1 VGEANSLCL
10 GRIVGVHGIRGG
22 LKLLSYAESEEV
34 FAAGRRV
41 RLRDA
46 QGAEEVFTLREVRPR
61 KGGLLLHLEEVTG
74 RTAAER
80 LVGRDLLMDRAELPP
95 LPEGTHYWE
104 DLIGLSVFEAD
115 GRLLGRLEA
124 ILPTGSN
131 DVYVVRDGRCE
142 ILVPALA
149 RVIREVDLAAGRMVV
164 ILPEGLA

>member
-1 VGEANSLCL
+1 MGEINSLCL

-22 LKLLSYAESEEV
+22 LNLLSYAESDEV
-34 FAAGRRV
+34 FTAGRRV

-46 QGAEEVFTLREVRPR
+46 QGTEEGFTVREVRPR
-61 KGGLLLHLEEVTG
+61 KGGLLLHLDEVDD

-80 LVGRDLLMDRAELPP
+80 LVGRDLLMDRSELPP
-95 LPEGTHYWE
+95 LPEGTYYWE
-104 DLIGLSVFEAD
+104 ELIGLSVFEAD

-131 DVYVVRDGRCE
+131 DVYVVRDGRSE

-149 RVIREVDLAAGRMVV
+149 RVIRDVDLAAGRMVV
-164 ILPEGLA
+164 VLPEGLA